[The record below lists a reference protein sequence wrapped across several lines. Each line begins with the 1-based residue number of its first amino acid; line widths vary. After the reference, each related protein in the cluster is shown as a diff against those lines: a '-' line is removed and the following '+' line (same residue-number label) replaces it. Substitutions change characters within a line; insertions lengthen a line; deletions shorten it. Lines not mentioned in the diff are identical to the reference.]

1 MPRRVKTKSKPP
13 RLKKVRPDG
22 TACIKPRGLE
32 TRLGI
37 SPPTRWRWE
46 KGGQLPPRDVFVG
59 GRAIGWRPSTLE
71 ESERGPAR
79 A

>member
-1 MPRRVKTKSKPP
+1 MPRRIKAKAKPP
-13 RLKKVRPDG
+13 RGKKIRPDG

-37 SPPTRWRWE
+37 SPPTRWRLE
-46 KGGQLPPRDVFVG
+46 KSGQLPPRDVYIG
-59 GRAIGWRPSTLE
+59 DRAIGWRPETLE
-71 ESERGPAR
+71 RAERGPR